1 MKKVACALFHH
12 CFLHLVSHADYVYAG
27 RQLDVA
33 RRAAIDYAA
42 ACVIDNG
49 RGFRAQNVQHAIRA
63 AYAEQV
69 VGGRA
74 QGGRV
79 LQSEGGR
86 KRNVFGYAD
95 GAPGVGVA
103 VAPLHEHVAIVGG
116 RLDVGFRAVVV
127 YAITQHA
134 AHVLAPVGHVERY
147 DTFFR
152 RPYGVER
159 NGAVVFGGQVDDF
172 LPVVVCFHADVVFGP
187 SGKVAPCT
195 CEVVRGQGLGD
206 IVGERLRFHAALCLV
221 GVRVEGYGIG
231 VCCPAG
237 IQVHVF
243 RQYGFALYG
252 FAAGFCGVP
261 FGGVSCA
268 FRHGQ
273 RDCGAVVPVSVVSRF
288 AVLQMEAVHLVA
300 CVLPQG
306 IAVCPDGLSPCGG
319 CHGMLQLPGYFAGG
333 ELFRGV
339 CFGLCGHVVAVVA
352 ACGSAC
358 QVVATFQRSGVPA
371 GDAACV
377 AVAAYGARAVTACY
391 GARVVSGYAAAMG
404 VAGYPGG
411 VVGRLPGLE
420 AVKGYAPVF
429 VVHFNVEQGLVGV
442 PRGVV
447 FIPRDGQVHVVPVV
461 ERAGLEREDEIY
473 GRRCLPAGARC
484 RPEVLVPDVIVYAG
498 VVFCDAFVGCALPAA
513 VLDYEAVREPV
524 AFRVV
529 VAYASDEFTAFYFVI
544 FIILVFH

>member
-1 MKKVACALFHH
+1 MTGGGGNAREEQKAGHPLVRTPLHGCLFFPLLSFPPPSGNPGWPYAGYCAAANRLAGVSSPPTPPRVPHQVRDDGANAPFVLSSRPLPRFATVEDAARNVSTILACGLPHKKHPSPQGNVPCGEGLLWKKVACALFHH

-69 VGGRA
+69 AGGRA

-86 KRNVFGYAD
+86 KRNVLGYAD

-152 RPYGVER
+152 RPYGIER
-159 NGAVVFGGQVDDF
+159 YGAVVFGGQVDDF

-252 FAAGFCGVP
+252 LAAGFCGVP

-273 RDCGAVVPVSVVSRF
+273 RDCGAVFPYRLSAVSRS
-288 AVLQMEAVHLVA
+288 
-300 CVLPQG
+300 C
-306 IAVCPDGLSPCGG
+306 
-319 CHGMLQLPGYFAGG
+319 
-333 ELFRGV
+333 
-339 CFGLCGHVVAVVA
+339 
-352 ACGSAC
+352 
-358 QVVATFQRSGVPA
+358 
-371 GDAACV
+371 
-377 AVAAYGARAVTACY
+377 
-391 GARVVSGYAAAMG
+391 
-404 VAGYPGG
+404 
-411 VVGRLPGLE
+411 
-420 AVKGYAPVF
+420 K
-429 VVHFNVEQGLVGV
+429 
-442 PRGVV
+442 
-447 FIPRDGQVHVVPVV
+447 
-461 ERAGLEREDEIY
+461 
-473 GRRCLPAGARC
+473 
-484 RPEVLVPDVIVYAG
+484 
-498 VVFCDAFVGCALPAA
+498 
-513 VLDYEAVREPV
+513 
-524 AFRVV
+524 
-529 VAYASDEFTAFYFVI
+529 
-544 FIILVFH
+544 

>member
-1 MKKVACALFHH
+1 MVRLRANWAAVRHSVRARLRSPCTNCPHQVRDDGANAPFVLSSRPLPRFATVEDAARNVSTILACGLPHKKHPSPQGNVPCGEGLLWKKVACALFHH
-12 CFLHLVSHADYVYAG
+12 CFLHLVGHADYVYAG

-69 VGGRA
+69 AGGRA

-86 KRNVFGYAD
+86 KRNVLGYAD

-152 RPYGVER
+152 RPYGIER
-159 NGAVVFGGQVDDF
+159 
-172 LPVVVCFHADVVFGP
+172 
-187 SGKVAPCT
+187 
-195 CEVVRGQGLGD
+195 
-206 IVGERLRFHAALCLV
+206 
-221 GVRVEGYGIG
+221 Y
-231 VCCPAG
+231 
-237 IQVHVF
+237 
-243 RQYGFALYG
+243 
-252 FAAGFCGVP
+252 
-261 FGGVSCA
+261 
-268 FRHGQ
+268 
-273 RDCGAVVPVSVVSRF
+273 GAVVPVSVVSRF

-339 CFGLCGHVVAVVA
+339 CFGLRGHVVAVVA

-358 QVVATFQRSGVPA
+358 
-371 GDAACV
+371 
-377 AVAAYGARAVTACY
+377 
-391 GARVVSGYAAAMG
+391 
-404 VAGYPGG
+404 
-411 VVGRLPGLE
+411 
-420 AVKGYAPVF
+420 
-429 VVHFNVEQGLVGV
+429 
-442 PRGVV
+442 
-447 FIPRDGQVHVVPVV
+447 
-461 ERAGLEREDEIY
+461 
-473 GRRCLPAGARC
+473 
-484 RPEVLVPDVIVYAG
+484 
-498 VVFCDAFVGCALPAA
+498 
-513 VLDYEAVREPV
+513 
-524 AFRVV
+524 
-529 VAYASDEFTAFYFVI
+529 
-544 FIILVFH
+544 

>member
-12 CFLHLVSHADYVYAG
+12 CFLHLVGHADYVYAG

-33 RRAAIDYAA
+33 CRAAIDYAA
-42 ACVIDNG
+42 AYVIDNG
-49 RGFRAQNVQHAIRA
+49 RGFRAQNVQHAVRA

-86 KRNVFGYAD
+86 KRNVLGYAD

-152 RPYGVER
+152 RPYGIER
-159 NGAVVFGGQVDDF
+159 
-172 LPVVVCFHADVVFGP
+172 
-187 SGKVAPCT
+187 
-195 CEVVRGQGLGD
+195 
-206 IVGERLRFHAALCLV
+206 
-221 GVRVEGYGIG
+221 Y
-231 VCCPAG
+231 
-237 IQVHVF
+237 
-243 RQYGFALYG
+243 
-252 FAAGFCGVP
+252 
-261 FGGVSCA
+261 
-268 FRHGQ
+268 
-273 RDCGAVVPVSVVSRF
+273 GAVVPVSVVGRF
-288 AVLQMEAVHLVA
+288 AVLQMEAIHLVA

-306 IAVCPDGLSPCGG
+306 VAVCPDGLSPCGG

-358 QVVATFQRSGVPA
+358 QVVAAFQRSGVPA

-377 AVAAYGARAVTACY
+377 LVSVYGARAVTACY
-391 GARVVSGYAAAMG
+391 GACVVSGYAAAMA
-404 VAGYPGG
+404 VAGYFGG

-420 AVKGYAPVF
+420 AVKGYAPAL

-473 GRRCLPAGARC
+473 GRRCLPAGAR
-484 RPEVLVPDVIVYAG
+484 RRSEVLVPDVIVYAG
-498 VVFCDAFVGCALPAA
+498 VVFCNALVGCALPAA

-529 VAYASDEFTAFYFVI
+529 VAYALDELAASAV
-544 FIILVFH
+544 ILVFQQADSVAVI